1 MELIFLGT
9 SAGIPTKAR
18 NVASLALDLQGP
30 RPAFWLF
37 DCGEGTQ
44 HQILHTRLS
53 ASKIEKIF
61 ITHLHGDHLF
71 GLPGLLCSRSMAGC
85 QAPLTLYGPAGLKTF
100 IDNALSLSG
109 SYLTYPM
116 EVIEVTSGPVC
127 EDDHRVVTAYPMS
140 HTLTCVGYRIEERP
154 KPGALDVARLAK
166 EGIRPGSWF
175 QQLKRGES
183 VTLEDGRTLNGTDY
197 LGPSTPG
204 RSLAIFGDT
213 RPSEAGRLL
222 AAGVDVMVHEATVE
236 ANMAD
241 RASERG
247 HSTTEQA
254 ATLARE
260 AGAGRLIITHISA
273 RYGQEDS
280 ERLLAECRAIFP
292 ATDMATDLATFR
304 V

>member
-9 SAGIPTKAR
+9 SAGVPTKAR

-100 IDNALSLSG
+100 VDNALSLSG

-116 EVIEVTSGPVC
+116 EIVEVTSGPLC
-127 EDDHRVVTAYPMS
+127 EDEHRVVTAYPMS

-154 KPGALDVARLAK
+154 KPGALNVERLTE

-183 VTLEDGRTLNGTDY
+183 VTLEDGRTLHGADY

-213 RPSEAGRLL
+213 RPSEAGRML

-236 ANMAD
+236 ASMAD

-254 ATLARE
+254 ATLARD
-260 AGAGRLIITHISA
+260 AGAKRLIITHISA
-273 RYGQEDS
+273 RYGQEDN

-292 ATDMATDLATFR
+292 ATEMATDLGSFR

>member
-9 SAGIPTKAR
+9 SAGVPTKAR

-116 EVIEVTSGPVC
+116 EVVEVTSGPVC
-127 EDDHRVVTAYPMS
+127 EDEHRVVTAYPMS

-166 EGIRPGSWF
+166 EGVRPGSWF
-175 QQLKRGES
+175 QPLKRGES
-183 VTLEDGRTLNGTDY
+183 VTLEDGRTLNGADY
-197 LGPSTPG
+197 LGPSMPG

-254 ATLARE
+254 ATLALE

-280 ERLLAECRAIFP
+280 KRLLAECRAIFP

>member
-9 SAGIPTKAR
+9 SAGIPTKGR
-18 NVASLALDLQGP
+18 NVTSLALNLQDS
-30 RPAFWLF
+30 RSAFWLF

-44 HQILHTRLS
+44 HQMLHTRLS
-53 ASKIEKIF
+53 AGKIEKIF

-85 QAPLTLYGPAGLKTF
+85 QTPLTLYGPAGLKTF
-100 IDNALSLSG
+100 IDNTLSLSG
-109 SYLTYPM
+109 SYLTYPL
-116 EVIEVTSGPVC
+116 EVVEIISGAVC
-127 EDDHRVVTAYPMS
+127 EDERRVVTAYPMS

-154 KPGALDVARLAK
+154 KPGALDVARLTQ
-166 EGIRPGSWF
+166 EGIRPGPWF

-183 VTLEDGRTLNGTDY
+183 VTLEDGRILNGADY

-222 AAGVDVMVHEATVE
+222 AAGVDVMVHEATME
-236 ANMAD
+236 ANMAES
-241 RASERG
+241 ANKRG

-292 ATDMATDLATFR
+292 ATEIAADLTTFR

>member
-9 SAGIPTKAR
+9 SAGVPTKAR

-116 EVIEVTSGPVC
+116 EVVEVTSGPVC
-127 EDDHRVVTAYPMS
+127 EDEHRVVTAYPMS
-140 HTLTCVGYRIEERP
+140 HTLTCFGYRIEERP
-154 KPGALDVARLAK
+154 KPGALDVARLTK
-166 EGIRPGSWF
+166 EGVRPGSWF
-175 QQLKRGES
+175 QPLKRGES
-183 VTLEDGRTLNGTDY
+183 VTLEDGRTLNGADY
-197 LGPSTPG
+197 LGPPTPG

-254 ATLARE
+254 ATLALE

-280 ERLLAECRAIFP
+280 KRLLAECRAIFP